1 MKQILLYTLF
11 SIVLFSVTVC
21 GRAAEAEPLPINT
34 PSETGLELTA
44 VNEDAGS
51 MSISIRGNVVQI
63 RVVNGQNQSLKVY
76 DLVGRLKYESHID
89 SNDKTL
95 HLTLNKGIYLIN
107 FGKVTR
113 RISVAG

>member
-34 PSETGLELTA
+34 LSETGLELTE

-76 DLVGRLKYESHID
+76 DLVGRLKYESHIE